1 MVVVGD
7 SELLLTFTQSEQPC
21 AYGVEYTVLMKSSPS
36 ESQYTQ
42 PLPAFIQ
49 FDPIAKSF
57 TVEQTAEAQIG
68 LYEIK
73 LTAALQDTDQTEAE
87 ETFTIDVIDQCEPAS
102 FSLSSVAN
110 QVILVPDDDTGE
122 APKVIKI

>member
-1 MVVVGD
+1 
-7 SELLLTFTQSEQPC
+7 
-21 AYGVEYTVLMKSSPS
+21 MKSSPS

-87 ETFTIDVIDQCEPAS
+87 VTFTIDVIDQCEPAS

-110 QVILVPDDDTGE
+110 QVILVPDDDDTDVT
-122 APKVIKI
+122 PKVIKIEVN